1 MQQIFI
7 SVCLRYFLST
17 QLLSAEKT
25 RKDNHEKLREYQRHD
40 EVTGKKTDIDWERK
54 TTGKDILA
62 RFKNFSFYF
71 SYILVRNAFD
81 LFVYKEPFF
90 K

>member
-7 SVCLRYFLST
+7 SVCLRYLLST

-40 EVTGKKTDIDWERK
+40 GVTGKRLKKTDIDRERK
-54 TTGKDILA
+54 TFKRRA
-62 RFKNFSFYF
+62 RSNYSPAPLGNPRLK
-71 SYILVRNAFD
+71 L
-81 LFVYKEPFF
+81 
-90 K
+90 